1 MHNKILNKY
10 YFINKFDQSH
20 LDKQDKETTI
30 IFRNYDQII
39 DEKLILKLKIYCK
52 KKGNKFLLSNNIKL
66 ALKLNLDG
74 AYIPSFNKDKKH
86 LSYSLKK
93 NFIILGSA
101 HNVYELRTK
110 ESQNVKAIFLS
121 SLFKK
126 NKNFLGINKFKLLSL
141 LSKKPFIAL
150 GGISNNNLKKLAL
163 TNCYSF
169 AGISIFEQKKRPLK
183 RGPFINLSSKLI
195 RMQMINLTRKTLYH

>member
-1 MHNKILNKY
+1 MHNKILNRY
-10 YFINKFDQSH
+10 YFISEFNQSH
-20 LDKQDKETTI
+20 IDKQHKKTTI
-30 IFRNYDQII
+30 IYRNYGQKV
-39 DEKLILKLKIYCK
+39 DEKIIKKIKSYCK

-74 AYIPSFNKDKKH
+74 AYIPSFNKDTKH

-93 NFIILGSA
+93 KFIILGSA
-101 HNVYELRTK
+101 HNVYEIRTK

-163 TNCYSF
+163 TSCYSF
-169 AGISIFEQKKRPLK
+169 AGISIFEQKK
-183 RGPFINLSSKLI
+183 GP
-195 RMQMINLTRKTLYH
+195 